1 MSSPDLDAMTKD
13 ELLEHAQR
21 LGVTPANKNMS
32 KTELRDAIDQ
42 HESEPGVEGQATTTA
57 NKDYM
62 GRALIT
68 PSVNSKDYLGRPTL
82 SSVDYLGR
90 LLVL

>member
-1 MSSPDLDAMTKD
+1 MSNLEEMTKA
-13 ELLEHAQR
+13 ELLEYAR
-21 LGVTPANKNMS
+21 EREISPANNDMTKA
-32 KTELRDAIDQ
+32 EIV
-42 HESEPGVEGQATTTA
+42 ESIQAAEGGGGPDVEEQATTTA
-57 NKDYM
+57 TKDYL

-68 PSVNSKDYLGRPTL
+68 PTVNSKDYLGRPTL